1 MDFEIQSNIAQCN
14 GCGAPLS
21 QKPIFQFPVKCDYC
35 DLTNYI
41 KRSSF
46 TAENE
51 SIVDDEL
58 KAESYYLIY
67 QEGQKVLENFPGEY
81 IGDEIGKIRIKMQVG
96 AYAFPLLVVLDDL
109 PARPYIDGPS
119 QLRQILDCE
128 LNDLPSMKSWTP
140 NSSSILNVLEEIYK
154 LAEDKIPKALG
165 EVDVS
170 IKKPEFSTV
179 EYEKDPLIKKILTN
193 YDSTVSTKDIIVKF
207 YAQDGEIINLIIKR
221 KKNYPI
227 GLESELLNTYPLIKG
242 PLEDYAKGRIDLL
255 TTLSEI
261 ERLLYV

>member
-1 MDFEIQSNIAQCN
+1 MDFEIQSSIAQCN

-21 QKPIFQFPVKCDYC
+21 QKPNFQFPVKCDYC

-41 KRSSF
+41 RQSSF
-46 TAENE
+46 TSENE
-51 SIVDDEL
+51 SILDDEL

-67 QEGQKVLENFPGEY
+67 QEGQKILENFPGEY

-96 AYAFPLLVVLDDL
+96 AYAFPLLIVLDDL
-109 PARPYIDGPS
+109 PSRPYIDGPS

-128 LNDLPSMKSWTP
+128 LNDLSTMKSWNP

-154 LAEDKIPKALG
+154 LAEDKIPKAL
-165 EVDVS
+165 EEIDES
-170 IKKPEFSTV
+170 IKKPEFSKA
-179 EYEKDPLIKKILTN
+179 EYEKDPLIKKILVN
-193 YDSTVSTKDIIVKF
+193 YDSTVNKKDITVRF

-227 GLESELLNTYPLIKG
+227 GLESEILSTYPLIKG

>member
-1 MDFEIQSNIAQCN
+1 MDFEIQSEIAQCN

-21 QKPIFQFPVKCDYC
+21 QKPSFHVPVKCEYC

-41 KRSSF
+41 RRSSF
-46 TAENE
+46 TTENE

-67 QEGQKVLENFPGEY
+67 QEGQKILENFPGEY
-81 IGDEIGKIRIKMQVG
+81 VGDEIGKIRIKMQVG
-96 AYAFPLLVVLDDL
+96 AFAFPLLIVLDDL

-119 QLRQILDCE
+119 QLRKILDCE
-128 LNDLPSMKSWTP
+128 LNDLPTMKSWTP
-140 NSSSILNVLEEIYK
+140 NSSSIINVLEEIYK
-154 LAEDKIPKALG
+154 LAEEKIPRALG
-165 EVDVS
+165 EIDES
-170 IKKPEFSTV
+170 TKKPQFSVT

-193 YDSTVSTKDIIVKF
+193 YDSLVNKKEIIVKF

-227 GLESELLNTYPLIKG
+227 GLESDILSAYPLIKG
-242 PLEDYAKGRIDLL
+242 PLEDYSKGRIDLL

-261 ERLLYV
+261 ERLLYI